1 MKSYVAVF
9 ICLMS
14 LSLAAQQPAAPKSPP
29 PPKAPTA
36 PAAPAPPAPPAD
48 PELGGQPINIR
59 LDVSVIDQTA
69 QGGNQ
74 PKSLMVMLVD
84 RAMGR
89 TRAAFQDRSIA
100 VDARPVIVEGR
111 IRVYLIIQ
119 SETSRSHFP
128 IAVMPSTPSTEDH
141 TLDWRNSFSLL
152 LENGKPMVA
161 LETMDAVTKRKMS
174 IEVKA
179 TIQK

>member
-1 MKSYVAVF
+1 MIKEQRMKSYVVWF
-9 ICLMS
+9 IFLLS
-14 LSLAAQQPAAPKSPP
+14 LSVAAQQPAAPK
-29 PPKAPTA
+29 APQVPAA
-36 PAAPAPPAPPAD
+36 PAAPAPPAPPVD
-48 PELGGQPINIR
+48 PEQGGQPINIR
-59 LDVSVIDQTA
+59 LDVSVLDQTA
-69 QGGNQ
+69 QGATQ

-100 VDARPVIVEGR
+100 VDARPVLVDGR
-111 IRVYLIIQ
+111 IRVYLTLQ
-119 SETSRSHFP
+119 SEASRSFGP
-128 IAVMPSTPSTEDH
+128 PKETEDH
-141 TLDWRNSFSLL
+141 TINWRNSFSLL
-152 LENGKPMVA
+152 LENGKPMLA

>member
-1 MKSYVAVF
+1 MKHFIVLL
-9 ICLMS
+9 ICLSS
-14 LSLAAQQPAAPKSPP
+14 LSVGAQQPAPPTAPAPP
-29 PPKAPTA
+29 AAPTA
-36 PAAPAPPAPPAD
+36 PAPPTPPAPPVD
-48 PELGGQPINIR
+48 PEQGGQPINIR

-69 QGGNQ
+69 QGAGQ

-100 VDARPVIVEGR
+100 VDARPTIVDGR
-111 IRVYLIIQ
+111 IRVYLTIQ
-119 SETSRSHFP
+119 SDWARFGPPKETDDNT
-128 IAVMPSTPSTEDH
+128 IG
-141 TLDWRNSFSLL
+141 WRNSFSLL
-152 LENGKPMVA
+152 LENGKPMLA
-161 LETMDAVTKRKMS
+161 LETNDAVTKQKMS